1 MPATSLGT
9 LGRLAFTDNKI
20 YARKE
25 KMKNRSMFRVS
36 AVLMVALTFSMP
48 LTTLAQQKSVQTE
61 ISEVLEIK
69 ATAERDASN
78 DINRWA
84 WFTAGLGI
92 AFIGSGLGIAGCLI
106 GETGDIGPSHLSVP
120 VFAPSNSGGTFGLL
134 VGATAGVLLPI
145 ISIFASPVHVP
156 AGRLIGKSPEY
167 VELYTDAYQ
176 RKLRLLK
183 TKWAAA
189 GAATG
194 CAVPTI
200 GCLMWNSQ

>member
-1 MPATSLGT
+1 
-9 LGRLAFTDNKI
+9 
-20 YARKE
+20 
-25 KMKNRSMFRVS
+25 MKNRSTFHTL
-36 AVLMVALTFSMP
+36 AVLTVVPTFRMP
-48 LTTLAQQKSVQTE
+48 LITLAQQESVQTE
-61 ISEVLEIK
+61 KTTAERDRNAMILE
-69 ATAERDASN
+69 AQAAAERDASN

-92 AFIGSGLGIAGCLI
+92 ASIGSGLGIAGCLI
-106 GETGDIGPSHLSVP
+106 GETADIGAAHLSVP
-120 VFAPSNSGGTFGLL
+120 VFAPSNSGGAFGLL

-156 AGRLIGKSPEY
+156 AGRLIGKSLEY

-176 RKLRLLK
+176 KKMRLLK
-183 TKWAAA
+183 TQWAAA